1 MIYYTDRAGLKL
13 TLMLVGQLLCLFD
26 IISSVTVLLYCQFM
40 IRKTLNAWAASVFY
54 SLRGSREGEK
64 RGIKTNYQNLSIKI
78 TNNRPQTP
86 PPPFWKCFVDPHMK
100 YS

>member
-1 MIYYTDRAGLKL
+1 MIYYTDRTGLKL

-54 SLRGSREGEK
+54 SLRGSREGER
-64 RGIKTNYQNLSIKI
+64 RGIKTYQNLSIKI